1 MGARDMLRAAIVK
14 NIKRRISCST
24 VPGHVAGR
32 QFSSYGDGCVPVEK
46 ADCVVIGG
54 GVVGIAVAREMA
66 LSGREVLVLEAAS
79 TIGTVTSSRNSEV
92 IHAGIYYPPH
102 SLKARL
108 CVKGRNM
115 LYEYCSLHS
124 VPHRQ
129 LGKLIVATS
138 PSQNPVLEKLQR
150 LGIANGVTDLR
161 MIEAEEAMEMEP
173 ELRCVKALWS
183 PSTGIIDSHALMLA
197 LQVEA
202 EEHNTTFSFNTSVIG
217 GQINEGGIHLHI
229 CETKDMHT
237 FVDNPN
243 LPAQIILNSNI
254 VINSAGL
261 SAPSLVRRFRGF
273 PSEAIPNAYY
283 ARGCYF
289 SLSETGKVP
298 FCHLIYP
305 VPEDGGIG
313 VHVTLDMGGLVR
325 FGPDVEWL
333 DDIDDGTRFLN
344 MFDYTV
350 DARRAE
356 RFYPEIRKYYPNLK
370 DGTLRPD
377 YSGIRP
383 KVSGRGQSAADF
395 VIQGKEIHGIPSL
408 VNLFGI
414 ESPGLTA
421 SMAIAEMVSMI
432 ASQSSR

>member
-1 MGARDMLRAAIVK
+1 MLRAAIVK
-14 NIKRRISCST
+14 SIKRRVSRST
-24 VPGHVAGR
+24 VTSHVTGR
-32 QFSSYGDGCVPVEK
+32 QFSSHGDGSVPVEK
-46 ADCVVIGG
+46 ADCVVIGA
-54 GVVGIAVAREMA
+54 GVVGIAVARQMA

-108 CVKGRNM
+108 CVKGRNL
-115 LYEYCSLHS
+115 LYGYCSLHG

-129 LGKLIVATS
+129 VGKLIVATN
-138 PSQNPVLEKLQR
+138 PLQNPVLENLR
-150 LGIANGVTDLR
+150 MLGIGNGVTDLR
-161 MIEAEEAMEMEP
+161 IIEAEEAMEMEP

-202 EEHNTTFSFNTSVIG
+202 EEHNTTFAFNTSVIG
-217 GQINEGGIHLHI
+217 GQINEGGIRLHI

-243 LPAQIILNSNI
+243 IPPQIILDSNI

-261 SAPSLVRRFRGF
+261 CAPSLVRRFDGF

-289 SLSETGKVP
+289 TLSETGKAP
-298 FCHLIYP
+298 FHHLIYP

-313 VHVTLDMGGLVR
+313 VHVTLDMGGQLR

-333 DDIDDGTRFLN
+333 DDIDDRPRFLN

-350 DARRAE
+350 DARREE
-356 RFYPEIRKYYPNLK
+356 RFYPEIRKYYPNLE
-370 DGTLRPD
+370 DGTLTPG

-383 KVSGRGQSAADF
+383 KLCGRGQPAADF
-395 VIQGKEIHGIPSL
+395 VIQGKETHGIPSL
-408 VNLFGI
+408 VNLLGI
-414 ESPGLTA
+414 ESPGLTS
-421 SMAIAEMVSMI
+421 SMAIAEMVSII
-432 ASQSSR
+432 ASQSPR

>member
-1 MGARDMLRAAIVK
+1 MLRAATVK
-14 NIKRRISCST
+14 SIKRRLSRST
-24 VPGHVAGR
+24 VTSHVTGR
-32 QFSSYGDGCVPVEK
+32 QFSSHGDGSVPVEK
-46 ADCVVIGG
+46 ADCVVIGA
-54 GVVGIAVAREMA
+54 GVVGIAVARQMA

-108 CVKGRNM
+108 CVKGRNL
-115 LYEYCSLHS
+115 LYGYCSLHG

-129 LGKLIVATS
+129 VGKLIVATN
-138 PSQNPVLEKLQR
+138 PLQNPVLENLR
-150 LGIANGVTDLR
+150 MLGIGNGVTDLR
-161 MIEAEEAMEMEP
+161 IIEAEEAMEMEP

-202 EEHNTTFSFNTSVIG
+202 EEHNTTFAFNTSVIG
-217 GQINEGGIHLHI
+217 GQINEGGIRLHI

-243 LPAQIILNSNI
+243 IPPQIILDSSI

-261 SAPSLVRRFRGF
+261 CAPSLVRRFDGF

-289 SLSETGKVP
+289 TLSETGKAP
-298 FCHLIYP
+298 FHHLIYP

-313 VHVTLDMGGLVR
+313 VHVTLDMGGQLR

-333 DDIDDGTRFLN
+333 DDIDDRTRFLN

-350 DARRAE
+350 DARREE
-356 RFYPEIRKYYPNLK
+356 RFYPEIRKYYPNLE
-370 DGTLRPD
+370 DGTLTPG

-383 KVSGRGQSAADF
+383 KLCGRGQPSADF
-395 VIQGKEIHGIPSL
+395 VIQGKETHGIPSL
-408 VNLFGI
+408 VNLLGI
-414 ESPGLTA
+414 ESPGLTS
-421 SMAIAEMVSMI
+421 SMAIAEMVSII
-432 ASQSSR
+432 ASQSPR

>member
-1 MGARDMLRAAIVK
+1 MLRAAIFR
-14 NIKRRISCST
+14 NIKRRLSCST
-24 VPGHVAGR
+24 VPNHAGGR
-32 QFSSYGDGCVPVEK
+32 QFSSNGDGCLPVEK

-54 GVVGIAVAREMA
+54 GVVGIAVARQMA

-79 TIGTVTSSRNSEV
+79 TFGTVTSSRNSEV

-115 LYEYCSLHS
+115 LYEYCRLHD

-129 LGKLIVATS
+129 VGKLIVATS
-138 PSQNPVLEKLQR
+138 PSENPVLEKLQMV
-150 LGIANGVTDLR
+150 GVGNGVTDLR

-183 PSTGIIDSHALMLA
+183 PSTGIIDSHSLMLA
-197 LQVEA
+197 LQGEA
-202 EEHNTTFSFNTSVIG
+202 EENNTTFAFNTVVIG
-217 GQINEGGIHLHI
+217 GQINESGIQLHI
-229 CETKDMHT
+229 CETKDMHA
-237 FVDNPN
+237 FADNPN
-243 LPAQIILNSNI
+243 LPAQIVLNSNI

-261 SAPSLVRRFRGF
+261 SAPSLVRRFHGF

-289 SLSETGKVP
+289 TPETCKVP
-298 FCHLIYP
+298 FRHLIYP

-313 VHVTLDMGGLVR
+313 VHVTLNMDGHIR

-333 DDIDDGTRFLN
+333 DDIDDKTSFLN
-344 MFDYTV
+344 RFEYTV

-356 RFYPEIRKYYPNLK
+356 RFYPEIRKYYPKLK
-370 DGTLRPD
+370 DETLRPD

-383 KVSGRGQSAADF
+383 KISGRGQPAADF
-395 VIQGKEIHGIPSL
+395 VIQGKETHGIPGL

-414 ESPGLTA
+414 ESPGLTS
-421 SMAIAEMVSMI
+421 SMAIAEMVSII